1 MLMPQKKMKK
11 MTEVNLNV
19 DEKVI
24 TDVQAVLDK
33 AQDIKQRFADSLA
46 KAEEDESALQ
56 EEIESLQHEEQEIY
70 SLYVM
75 DEVDLTA
82 YNDAKKATAEK
93 RNLLSAIQ
101 GKIASID
108 TVQQQELKKLYND
121 AKSIINAFTKAQIK
135 VDDEVKMQLL
145 EAKY

>member
-33 AQDIKQRFADSLA
+33 AQDIKQRFADSLT
-46 KAEEDESALQ
+46 KAEEEEKTSQ
-56 EEIESLQHEEQEIY
+56 EENQKLQHQEQEIY

-101 GKIASID
+101 GKIASIG
-108 TVQQQELKKLYND
+108 TVQQQELKKLYN
-121 AKSIINAFTKAQIK
+121 NA
-135 VDDEVKMQLL
+135 E
-145 EAKY
+145 